1 MGCAPSGEGKAMSR
15 SFSRMSC
22 TAVATA
28 MSLVLPLAATA
39 SAAPASPPL
48 ATGLVGPLGLAVGS
62 NGTVYVAQ
70 SFAGTLT
77 AIDKKGARTVAQED
91 GAGIGGVDARGAGT
105 LVYTTRVGNEDG
117 PDHVAT
123 AASLKRVLPNGRTR
137 TLADVLDYE
146 EQQNPDKV
154 NSYGFEDLAS
164 DCKST
169 LPPFDPGEG
178 DPYNGMI
185 DANPYSVLT
194 VPGGW
199 VIADAGGNDLLR
211 VSPNGQIRT
220 LAVLPAQPVVITDAM
235 AAEFELDDCVVGA
248 TYNAEPV
255 PTDVEMGPDGML
267 YVSLLAGGFA
277 PGAVYRVDPR
287 TGAATLLARGFAGA
301 TGLAVAP
308 DGTVYVAELFGGQIS
323 KIVAGTPQQV
333 AEVPFPAALE
343 WAKGKLYATIDV
355 FGDDGKVVT
364 ITP

>member
-1 MGCAPSGEGKAMSR
+1 
-15 SFSRMSC
+15 
-22 TAVATA
+22 

-39 SAAPASPPL
+39 TAAPAATVSPPL

-62 NGTVYVAQ
+62 GGTVYVAQ

-77 AIDKKGARTVAQED
+77 AIDKNGTRTVAQED
-91 GAGIGGVDARGAGT
+91 GAGIAGVDARGAGT
-105 LVYTTRVGNEDG
+105 LVYTTSAGSEEG
-117 PDHVAT
+117 GIT

-137 TLADVLDYE
+137 TLADVLGYE
-146 EQQNPDKV
+146 QEHNPDKV
-154 NSYGFEDLAS
+154 NSYGFEDLDA
-164 DCKST
+164 DCKAT
-169 LPPFDPGEG
+169 LPPFIPG
-178 DPYNGMI
+178 DPYDGEV

-199 VIADAGGNDLLR
+199 VIADAAGNDLLR
-211 VSPNGQIRT
+211 VSPNGQVRT
-220 LAVLPAQPVVITDAM
+220 LGVLPAQPVVITAEM
-235 AAEFELDDCVVGA
+235 AEEFELDSCVVGA

-267 YVSLLAGGFA
+267 YVSLLAGGPA

-308 DGTVYVAELFGGQIS
+308 DGSVYVAELFGGQIS
-323 KIVAGTPQQV
+323 KIVAGGSQQV

-343 WAKGKLYATIDV
+343 WANGKLYATIDV
-355 FGDDGKVVT
+355 FGDGKVVT